1 MDLLELDSVGKDYP
15 RLDAV
20 GSRVRLVYRLLR
32 GDAPGS
38 VFRALDGVTLS
49 MKRGESLGVVG
60 ENGAGKSTLLKI
72 VAGVVKPTRGS
83 VRVNGRIAALLEL
96 GSGFHPDYAGSA
108 NIELAG
114 ALLGLAPEEIAAK
127 RDDIIEF
134 ADIGDHIDDPV
145 KTYSSGMVV
154 RLGFAI
160 ATALSPDVLIT
171 DEVFAV
177 GDELFQ
183 KKCIAWM
190 ERYLEDGG
198 TLLLCSHSMYHVQK
212 LCAKALWLDHG
223 KPRMYGD
230 ATTVAREYL
239 AFHEAKLQAHT
250 SHTQVIAGDYRITS
264 LQLRPASDGA
274 EVDPE
279 SGFTVSVAI
288 RSPDTRP
295 PVVVIGVVRADGT
308 PIYGTTSEVD
318 GVQPRRE
325 ADDRYA
331 FDVTFSALPL
341 LPGHYRLRA
350 HAMDPEGMRVFDLH
364 EVPFVIAGSTRELG
378 FCRLPHRWSGG

>member
-1 MDLLELDSVGKDYP
+1 MQLLELDGVGKDYP

-32 GDAPGS
+32 GVAPGS
-38 VFRALDGVTLS
+38 VFRALDGITLS
-49 MKRGESLGVVG
+49 MQRGESLGVVG

-83 VRVNGRIAALLEL
+83 VQVNGRIAALLEL

-108 NIELAG
+108 NIDLAG

-127 RDDIIEF
+127 REAIIAF

-177 GDELFQ
+177 GDESFQ
-183 KKCIAWM
+183 KKCITWM

-212 LCAKALWLDHG
+212 LCVNALWLDHG

-264 LQLRPASDGA
+264 LQIVPLNHGA

-279 SGFTVSVAI
+279 SGFRVSVTI
-288 RSPDTRP
+288 RSPDARP
-295 PVVVIGVVRADGT
+295 PVVVIGIVRADGT

-325 ADDRYA
+325 ADDRYG
-331 FDVTFSALPL
+331 FDLTFEALPL

-364 EVPFVIAGSTRELG
+364 EVPFVIGGSTRELG
-378 FCRLPHRWSGG
+378 FCRLPHRWDHA